1 MSALRRAFR
10 LEKRLSVEKPPSVK
24 KPWRRT
30 IADPARPESQTLISA
45 RNLLGCHG
53 ISSVKEGLG
62 RNRFGS
68 SPLSNGS

>member
-10 LEKRLSVEKPPSVK
+10 LEKRPSVRKHRSVK
-24 KPWRRT
+24 KLWRRA
-30 IADPARPESQTLISA
+30 IVDPARPESQTLISA
-45 RNLLGCHG
+45 WNLLGCHG
-53 ISSVKEGLG
+53 ISSVKKGLG

>member
-10 LEKRLSVEKPPSVK
+10 LEKRLSVERPSVK
-24 KPWRRT
+24 KPWQRT